1 MRIAVRDFTANPSND
16 LVIAYEQ
23 ANSLDSIESG
33 LNRRNSDAIATL
45 HNKVLGLK
53 RRSRILC
60 TNRTR
65 VSAEA
70 HTAEQ
75 RVIAASENVS
85 SAQIRSRSWP
95 PRSVKSLRKPRSI
108 RTWRNL
114 RCRKPTTPSPR

>member
-1 MRIAVRDFTANPSND
+1 LADASRDFKIAIAAMRIAVRDFTANPSND

-65 VSAEA
+65 SASTNPPVCVA
-70 HTAEQ
+70 TCAKPAM
-75 RVIAASENVS
+75 RL
-85 SAQIRSRSWP
+85 SA
-95 PRSVKSLRKPRSI
+95 
-108 RTWRNL
+108 
-114 RCRKPTTPSPR
+114 